1 MVCSKEQGE
10 LISLI
15 QTAEEQDA
23 FMREFDRAKSQLK
36 ESKESKSKDKKDKL
50 LKKRKRDDAGLEIG
64 EGMDKPSELNKRQ
77 RIDDKSETYKSLFI
91 TSSTKEKV
99 MLAEGRYEGD
109 FMTRCAKWGLQ

>member
-1 MVCSKEQGE
+1 MVCSKEQGT

-23 FMREFDRAKSQLK
+23 YMIEFDRIRSQLK

-50 LKKRKRDDAGLEIG
+50 LQKRKRDDAGLEIG
-64 EGMDKPSELNKRQ
+64 EGKVKSSELNKRQ

-91 TSSTKEKV
+91 KSST
-99 MLAEGRYEGD
+99 
-109 FMTRCAKWGLQ
+109 